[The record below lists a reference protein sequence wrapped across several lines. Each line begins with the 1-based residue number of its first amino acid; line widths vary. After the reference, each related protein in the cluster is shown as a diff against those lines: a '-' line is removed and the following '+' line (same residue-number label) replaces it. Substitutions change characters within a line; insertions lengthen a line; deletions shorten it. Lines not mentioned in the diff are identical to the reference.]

1 MCMLGPGQ
9 VALILRTSWWSWLAY
24 VSRGYGVQDVL
35 LYSVVVYTNLPV
47 YLNLLNLL
55 NLLNPDLPKS
65 PSGCQLPLVWETLQ
79 FKSVLDL
86 GQTLTGQIL
95 RGSL

>member
-1 MCMLGPGQ
+1 MLVYGRLS
-9 VALILRTSWWSWLAY
+9 VALFLRTSQWSWSAY

-35 LYSVVVYTNLPV
+35 IYLVVVYTNLPV
-47 YLNLLNLL
+47 SLNLLNLL

-79 FKSVLDL
+79 FNSVRDL
-86 GQTLTGQIL
+86 GQTQTGQIL